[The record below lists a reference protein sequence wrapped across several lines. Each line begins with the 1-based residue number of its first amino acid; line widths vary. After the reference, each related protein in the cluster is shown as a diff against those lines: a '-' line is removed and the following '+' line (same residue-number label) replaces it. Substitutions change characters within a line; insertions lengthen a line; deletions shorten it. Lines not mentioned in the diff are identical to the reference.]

1 MDIKVGK
8 YLTKGGDI
16 VEIAHMDN
24 IEEDGAI
31 VRFSGGSSGWVSRAD
46 IAARVEP
53 QQMEAHAMS
62 LPSNRFEDLEAF
74 PFGFTAN
81 GLVTTADMP
90 HAHEWR
96 AELSLDHG
104 VSVACSTCDA
114 RKILPWV
121 GKAQTLAGVYRQ
133 LAEAE
138 AEADRLRRL
147 LHAKETPYA
156 DPKPLYRWGS
166 PV

>member
-8 YLTKGGDI
+8 YLTALGDI
-16 VEIAHMDN
+16 VEIIKMDD
-24 IEEDGAI
+24 IEEHLAF
-31 VRFSGGSSGWVSRAD
+31 VLTQSRGMEWRTRD
-46 IAARVEP
+46 SLVARVEP
-53 QQMEAHAMS
+53 QDMEAHAMS

>member
-8 YLTKGGDI
+8 YLTALGDI
-16 VEIAHMDN
+16 VEIIKMDD
-24 IEEDGAI
+24 IEEHLAF
-31 VRFSGGSSGWVSRAD
+31 VLTQSRGMEWRTRD
-46 IAARVEP
+46 SLVARVEP
-53 QQMEAHAMS
+53 QEMEAHAMS
-62 LPSNRFEDLEAF
+62 LPEHHTYRTVVSEEGYAH
-74 PFGFTAN
+74 
-81 GLVTTADMP
+81 VTMP

-121 GKAQTLAGVYRQ
+121 GKAQTLAGVYRK

-147 LHAKETPYA
+147 LHAKETPYS

>member
-8 YLTKGGDI
+8 YLTKSGKI
-16 VEIAHMDN
+16 VSITDVDH
-24 IEEDGAI
+24 IEEGTAL
-31 VRFSGGSSGWVSRAD
+31 VVTESGRKMWMLRDNLV
-46 IAARVEP
+46 ARVEP
-53 QQMEAHAMS
+53 QQMDAHAMS
-62 LPSNRFEDLEAF
+62 MPAHWYTVNGAF
-74 PFGFTAN
+74 RNLAAD
-81 GLVTTADMP
+81 GLATSAEMP
-90 HAHEWR
+90 HAHEWQ

-114 RKILPWV
+114 RQILPWV
-121 GKAQTLAGVYRQ
+121 GKAQTLAGVYRK